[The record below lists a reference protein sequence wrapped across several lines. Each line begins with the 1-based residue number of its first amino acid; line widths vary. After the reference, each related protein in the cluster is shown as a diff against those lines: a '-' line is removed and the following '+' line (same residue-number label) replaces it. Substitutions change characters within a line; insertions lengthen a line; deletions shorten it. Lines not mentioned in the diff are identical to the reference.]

1 LINALGIHGVGEV
14 MAADLA
20 NYFDDL
26 DELRRAKTNDLQRI
40 SGIGPNTSESIVN
53 WFSRPGNQ
61 QVLEKLRNA
70 GVWPIREKKEMS
82 EMLPLSSKVF
92 VITGTLPHY
101 SRDQAKRLIEENG
114 GKVTDSVSRQTSFLV
129 CGEAPGS
136 KLDKAKELG
145 IPIISEEQLKQLI
158 SK

>member
-1 LINALGIHGVGEV
+1 
-14 MAADLA
+14 
-20 NYFDDL
+20 
-26 DELRRAKTNDLQRI
+26 
-40 SGIGPNTSESIVN
+40 
-53 WFSRPGNQ
+53 
-61 QVLEKLRNA
+61 
-70 GVWPIREKKEMS
+70 MS